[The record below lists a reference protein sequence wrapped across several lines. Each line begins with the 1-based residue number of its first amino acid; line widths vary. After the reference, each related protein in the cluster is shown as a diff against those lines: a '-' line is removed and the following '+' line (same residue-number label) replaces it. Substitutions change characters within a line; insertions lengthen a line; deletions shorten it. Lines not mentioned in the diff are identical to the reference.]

1 LASQSSQDKDC
12 YKPKNQSDVSKN
24 TAQNMNSNRG
34 MNKVAIIGAGIAGL
48 SCAKE
53 LLSNGISVDIFEKS
67 RGPSGRMSTR
77 RTQEGSVD
85 HGAQYFTARDTRFI
99 GEVQSWIQADIAGIW
114 KPKLKVYEAGVWRDS
129 HSQEIRYVG
138 TPNMN
143 SPGKHLAKDQSIQY
157 ETTISRLER
166 RDDQWYLQCNEDREI
181 TDSYDFIVLAIPAPQ
196 ASALTK
202 DVDARAFSAISEAQ
216 MKACWTM
223 MAHLPNQTTADFDA
237 AFINQEI
244 ISWICQNGSKPMRQG
259 NIWTIHA
266 SPTWSQDHVEL
277 SKEDAQAQLVKCLA
291 SLGFNCQNAEIS
303 MHRWRYASGGLKN
316 AIGFLALPDIG
327 LGLCGDWL
335 NGGRVEGAWLS
346 GLELAL
352 AVKQMKN

>member
-1 LASQSSQDKDC
+1 
-12 YKPKNQSDVSKN
+12 
-24 TAQNMNSNRG
+24 MNSNRG

-53 LLSNGISVDIFEKS
+53 LVSNGISVDIFEKS

-85 HGAQYFTARDTRFI
+85 HGAQYFTARDARFI

-202 DVDARAFSAISEAQ
+202 NVDARAFSAISTAQ

-223 MAHLPNQTTADFDA
+223 MAHLPNQTTVDFDA

-266 SPTWSQDHVEL
+266 SPTWSQDHLEL